1 LVLGRRPLT
10 PVNST
15 AIV

>member
-1 LVLGRRPLT
+1 LGRRPLT